1 MSWRSASVAV
11 VEGGGFELLAAS
23 LRADTRDLNAFFEVL
38 ATKLSA
44 SLPEST
50 DIDRE
55 GFRGRGR
62 VKSISVDLG
71 KHRYGLERNSAGV
84 TCLRASAVR
93 GIVLKNEE
101 LGLDEWIDSLS
112 HDLARAAEQSDRGRL
127 ALDRM
132 LHE

>member
-1 MSWRSASVAV
+1 
-11 VEGGGFELLAAS
+11 VEAGGFELVAAS
-23 LRADTRDLNAFFEVL
+23 LRADARDLNSFFEAL

-50 DIDRE
+50 KVERE

-62 VKSISVDLG
+62 VRSISIDLG
-71 KHRYGLERNSAGV
+71 KHRYGLERGSPGV

-93 GIVLKNEE
+93 GVVLKNEE
-101 LGLDEWIDSLS
+101 LSLDEWIDALS
-112 HDLARAAEQSDRGRL
+112 RDLAEAAGETERGRL

>member
-1 MSWRSASVAV
+1 
-11 VEGGGFELLAAS
+11 VEADGFELLAAC
-23 LRADTRDLNAFFEVL
+23 LRADARDLNAFFEAL

-50 DIDRE
+50 DVERE

-62 VKSISVDLG
+62 VKSISVALG
-71 KHRYGLERNSAGV
+71 THRYRLERNATGV
-84 TCLRASAVR
+84 SCLRANAVR
-93 GIVLKNEE
+93 GIVLKNDE
-101 LGLDEWIDSLS
+101 LGLDDWIDSLS
-112 HDLARAAEQSDRGRL
+112 RDLAEAAEQSDRGRL

>member
-1 MSWRSASVAV
+1 MEAD
-11 VEGGGFELLAAS
+11 GFELLAAS
-23 LRADTRDLNAFFEVL
+23 LRADARDLDAFFEAL

-44 SLPEST
+44 SLPDST
-50 DIDRE
+50 EVYRE

-71 KHRYGLERNSAGV
+71 AHRYGLEHNSTSV
-84 TCLRASAVR
+84 TCLRANAVR

-112 HDLARAAEQSDRGRL
+112 RDLAEAAEQSDRGRL

>member
-1 MSWRSASVAV
+1 MGADD
-11 VEGGGFELLAAS
+11 FELLAAS
-23 LRADTRDLNAFFEVL
+23 LRADARDLGAFLEAL

-50 DIDRE
+50 NVERE

-62 VKSISVDLG
+62 VKSISVELG
-71 KHRYGLERNSAGV
+71 NHRYGLECNSATV

-101 LGLDEWIDSLS
+101 LSLDDWIDSLS
-112 HDLARAAEQSDRGRL
+112 HDLAKAAEQSDRGRL
-127 ALDRM
+127 ALDRL